1 MFLVP
6 ARHFIAFFFNPAAD
20 RRSDDA
26 RLGATSQRRSAPR
39 LTPRA
44 TGKSSRSIVWG
55 KWLLGIG
62 LTSCAPPALAQQP
75 VLAPLHGTWVG
86 SAQLFGSPTPL
97 VLDFAPLSQPGAGRA
112 LLALPTSGLHGIQ
125 LDTIQL
131 QADSLCLPASALPGT
146 LVLHFTD
153 DTLGLTGF
161 LLAGGQRAAVR
172 LSPSTP
178 QRLARV
184 LPRRLQDPAPPY
196 PYQQLP
202 TRFAGG
208 SPGVTLAGTITTPPS
223 RRGPALV
230 FLSGSGPHNRE
241 GEEFGHK
248 SFLVPADALTRR
260 GFIVLRYD
268 ERGVGTS
275 TGRYATAGTADF
287 ARDAAAAVRALRTDS
302 RLQVGKV
309 YLIGHSQG
317 TLEAVRVAAQDPTLG
332 GVVLLGGIGR
342 PNRLNYRDRTRAN
355 FQDRLAAASASER
368 PGVEKYL
375 RMNERLIEIAA
386 AQPDSA
392 TALAQMRREAPA
404 LGVSS
409 EEVGY
414 YASAFLDRTLHDILV
429 QDPTPDL
436 RRLKIPILALTG
448 EADTETPAASELPA
462 LREQMRLAGNS
473 QLTTAVIPH
482 VNHFFQTNLPGQEK
496 SLFDNP
502 ETFSPVELR
511 LLVEWLTKQAGL
523 PMVSPRP

>member
-1 MFLVP
+1 MSLVP
-6 ARHFIAFFFNPAAD
+6 AHPFIAHFFTSAAG
-20 RRSDDA
+20 RRSDDGC
-26 RLGATSQRRSAPR
+26 LGTIFRRRSAPR
-39 LTPRA
+39 LTPLA
-44 TGKSSRSIVWG
+44 TGKSYWSAPWG
-55 KWLLGIG
+55 KWLLGVG
-62 LTSCAPPALAQQP
+62 LASCITPALAQQP
-75 VLAPLHGTWVG
+75 ALAPLQGTWVG

-97 VLDFAPLSQPGAGRA
+97 VLDFAPLLQPGAKRA

-125 LDTIQL
+125 LDTIQP
-131 QADSLCLPASALPGT
+131 QADSLCLSASALPGT
-146 LVLHFTD
+146 LVLRFTA
-153 DTLGLTGF
+153 DTLGLAGF

-184 LPRRLQDPAPPY
+184 VPRRPQEPLPPY

-202 TRFAGG
+202 TRFTGG
-208 SPGVTLAGTITTPPS
+208 SPGVTLAGTITTPRS
-223 RRGPALV
+223 RRGPAII
-230 FLSGSGPHNRE
+230 FISGSGPHNRE

-268 ERGVGTS
+268 ERGVGAS
-275 TGRYATAGTADF
+275 TGRYATAKTVDF

-302 RLQVGKV
+302 RLHVRKV

-317 TLEAVRVAAQDPTLG
+317 TLEAVRVAAHDPTLA

-342 PNRLNYRDRTRAN
+342 PNRLSYQDRTRAN
-355 FQDRLAAASASER
+355 FRDRLAAASATAR

-386 AQPDSA
+386 AHPDSA
-392 TALAQMRREAPA
+392 IALTQMRREAPA
-404 LGVSS
+404 LGVSV

-414 YASAFLDRTLHDILV
+414 YAPAFLDHTLHDILV
-429 QDPTPDL
+429 QDPTSDL
-436 RRLKIPILALTG
+436 RRLKMPILALTG

-462 LREQMRLAGNS
+462 LREQLHLAGNS
-473 QLTTAVIPH
+473 QVTTGVIPH

-523 PMVSPRP
+523 PMVRPRP

>member
-1 MFLVP
+1 MYLVP
-6 ARHFIAFFFNPAAD
+6 TRPFFLPTAD
-20 RRSDDA
+20 RR
-26 RLGATSQRRSAPR
+26 RNNGTSWWRPAPR
-39 LTPRA
+39 LTPPGRHSWS
-44 TGKSSRSIVWG
+44 TSWS
-55 KWLLGIG
+55 KWLLGVG
-62 LTSCAPPALAQQP
+62 LLSGTPPVLAQQR

-97 VLDFAPLSQPGAGRA
+97 VLDFSPLAQPGARRA

-131 QADSLCLPASALPGT
+131 QADSLRLPASALPGSF
-146 LVLHFTD
+146 VLHFTA

-161 LLAGGQRAAVR
+161 LLAGGARAAVR

-178 QRLARV
+178 QRLTRV
-184 LPRRLQDPAPPY
+184 VPRRAQDPASPY

-230 FLSGSGPHNRE
+230 FISGSGPHNRE

-268 ERGVGTS
+268 ERGVGAS

-287 ARDAAAAVRALRTDS
+287 ARDAAAAVQALRTDS
-302 RLQVGKV
+302 RLQVGKI

-342 PNRLNYRDRTRAN
+342 PNRFLFRDRTRAN
-355 FQDRLAAASASER
+355 FQDRLTAASARER

-386 AQPDSA
+386 IQSDSA
-392 TALAQMRREAPA
+392 TALAQMRREAPT

-414 YASAFLDRTLHDILV
+414 YAAAFLDRTMHDLLR

-436 RRLKIPILALTG
+436 RRLKMPILALTG
-448 EADTETPAASELPA
+448 DADKETPAASELPA
-462 LREQMRLAGNS
+462 LREQLRLAGNS
-473 QLTTAVIPH
+473 QLTMTVIPH

-523 PMVSPRP
+523 PLVAPRP

>member
-1 MFLVP
+1 MFL
-6 ARHFIAFFFNPAAD
+6 APAAD
-20 RRSDDA
+20 RLCNDGRWGTA
-26 RLGATSQRRSAPR
+26 VRRRSAPLAPPAPGQR
-39 LTPRA
+39 
-44 TGKSSRSIVWG
+44 SRNIRWA
-55 KWLLGIG
+55 KWLLRVG
-62 LTSCAPPALAQQP
+62 LASCAYPTFAQQP
-75 VLAPLHGTWVG
+75 ALTPLHGTWVG

-97 VLDFAPLSQPGAGRA
+97 VLDFAPLVQPGGRRA
-112 LLALPTSGLHGIQ
+112 LLALPTSGLHDIQ

-131 QADSLCLPASALPGT
+131 QADSLRLPASALPGT
-146 LVLHFTD
+146 LVLHFTA

-161 LLAGGQRAAVR
+161 LLAGGQRATVR

-178 QRLARV
+178 QRLARI
-184 LPRRLQDPAPPY
+184 LPRRPQDPVSPY

-208 SPGVTLAGTITTPPS
+208 SPSVTLAGTITTPPS
-223 RRGPALV
+223 RRGPALM
-230 FLSGSGPHNRE
+230 FISGSGPHNRD

-268 ERGVGTS
+268 ERGVGAS

-302 RLQVGKV
+302 RLRVGKV

-342 PNRLNYRDRTRAN
+342 PNRLLYRDRTRAN
-355 FQDRLAAASASER
+355 FQDRLTAASVRER
-368 PGVEKYL
+368 PEVEKYL
-375 RMNERLIEIAA
+375 RLNERLIEIAA
-386 AQPDSA
+386 TQPDSA
-392 TALAQMRREAPA
+392 MAFAQMRREAPT

-409 EEVGY
+409 EEVDY
-414 YASAFLDRTLHDILV
+414 YAAAFLDRTLHDLLG

-436 RRLKIPILALTG
+436 RRLKLPILALTG
-448 EADTETPAASELPA
+448 EADRETPAASELPA
-462 LREQMRLAGNS
+462 LREQLRQAGNS
-473 QLTTAVIPH
+473 QLMTRVIPH

-511 LLVEWLTKQAGL
+511 LLVEWLAKQAGL
-523 PMVSPRP
+523 PLVAPRP

>member
-1 MFLVP
+1 
-6 ARHFIAFFFNPAAD
+6 
-20 RRSDDA
+20 
-26 RLGATSQRRSAPR
+26 
-39 LTPRA
+39 
-44 TGKSSRSIVWG
+44 
-55 KWLLGIG
+55 
-62 LTSCAPPALAQQP
+62 
-75 VLAPLHGTWVG
+75 
-86 SAQLFGSPTPL
+86 
-97 VLDFAPLSQPGAGRA
+97 
-112 LLALPTSGLHGIQ
+112 LHGIQ

-131 QADSLCLPASALPGT
+131 EADSLRLPASALPGT
-146 LVLHFTD
+146 LVLHFTA
-153 DTLGLTGF
+153 DTLGLAGF

-184 LPRRLQDPAPPY
+184 LPRRSQEPHLPY

-223 RRGPALV
+223 RRGPAIV
-230 FLSGSGPHNRE
+230 FISGSGPHNRE

-268 ERGVGTS
+268 ERGVGAS
-275 TGRYATAGTADF
+275 TGRYATAGTTDF
-287 ARDAAAAVRALRTDS
+287 ARDAAAAVRALRADS
-302 RLQVGKV
+302 RLQVEKV

-317 TLEAVRVAAQDPTLG
+317 TLEAMRVAAQDSTLS

-342 PNRLNYRDRTRAN
+342 PNRLTYRDRTRAN
-355 FQDRLAAASASER
+355 FRDRLAAASASER

-375 RMNERLIEIAA
+375 RLNERLIEIAA
-386 AQPDSA
+386 TRPDSA

-414 YASAFLDRTLHDILV
+414 YAATFLDRTLHDILM

-436 RRLKIPILALTG
+436 RRLKMPVLALTG
-448 EADTETPAASELPA
+448 EADKETPAATELPA
-462 LREQMRLAGNS
+462 LREQLHLAGNS

-511 LLVEWLTKQAGL
+511 LLVEWLTRQAGL
-523 PMVSPRP
+523 SMVLSRP